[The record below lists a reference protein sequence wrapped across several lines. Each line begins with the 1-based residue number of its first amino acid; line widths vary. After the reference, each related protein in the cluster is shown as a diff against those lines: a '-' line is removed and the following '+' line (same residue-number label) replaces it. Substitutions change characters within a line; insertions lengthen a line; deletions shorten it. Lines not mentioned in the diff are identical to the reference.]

1 MKTAISIP
9 DTVYETAEK
18 LADRLGKSR
27 SQLYTQAI
35 SSYIARHQQ
44 DAVTQQLNKIYAD
57 NSEPMDKILLKL
69 QRQSLPKEEW

>member
-1 MKTAISIP
+1 
-9 DTVYETAEK
+9 
-18 LADRLGKSR
+18 LGKSR